1 MEGCDDGV
9 WRGHRYF
16 TCAPG
21 RAFFCPI
28 TSLRPDSRIP
38 QPCKTDPA
46 KNRMPT
52 YPESMYLYILLFESL
67 F

>member
-9 WRGHRYF
+9 WRRHRYF

-21 RAFFCPI
+21 RALFCPV

-38 QPCKTDPA
+38 QHSHPSKTDPA
-46 KNRMPT
+46 KNRMP
-52 YPESMYLYILLFESL
+52 L
-67 F
+67 